1 MARIMDRINDPGDLR
16 KLKLTELPALAEEIR
31 KEMVST
37 VSKTGGHLSSSLGA
51 VELAIAIHYTFDTP
65 RDLLLWDVGHQTYAH
80 KMLTGRAKSFPTL
93 RQLGGLSGFPN
104 KDESP
109 AYDIFTCGHSSTSI
123 STALGL
129 ASARDLNKENNK
141 TIVVIG
147 DAALAGG
154 MAFEA
159 LNHTGHLKKDMI
171 VILNDNE
178 LSISKSVGALSRY
191 LTRIIA
197 NPAYNK
203 IRRDVERVL
212 KRIPRF
218 GFRAYRAARKL
229 EEGLKNLLI
238 PGMLFEEMG
247 FRYFGPVDGHN
258 IAQLV
263 HLFKNI
269 AGLNEPLLIHVM
281 TKKGKGYKFAEENPS
296 RFHSTAP
303 FRMETGEPAEKSM
316 RESFTE
322 AFDSKI
328 VELAKA
334 DPKIVGVTAAMID
347 GTGFNNFAKL
357 FPERFFDVGIA
368 EGHAI
373 GLSAGLARGGF
384 RPVTAIYSTFLQRAY
399 DQIIHDVCLQNLP
412 VVFCLD
418 RAGLVGGDGPTHH
431 GVFDIAYLRHIPG
444 LVFMAPRDP
453 AELKEMLSFALRR
466 SGPVA
471 IRYPRG
477 SIPQLSN
484 EASLIYSRHAMKQDD
499 IKLGK
504 AEIIKNG
511 KDLAIIAVGS
521 MVSTAIETSALLL
534 KKRVD
539 ASVINARFITPLDGS
554 LIEDTCRAVKKIVVM
569 EEGVLEGGFGS
580 AVLEFLERE
589 NIHGIRLKRI
599 GLPGRFI
606 EHGECQ
612 ALFQKYNLTPD
623 AICDVIMREMIHDPS
638 EQTWLKS
645 R

>member
-1 MARIMDRINDPGDLR
+1 MEKLIENIKDPGDLR
-16 KLKLTELPALAEEIR
+16 KLKLTELPLLAKEIREEI
-31 KEMVST
+31 VST

-65 RDLLLWDVGHQTYAH
+65 RDILLWDVGHQAYAH
-80 KMLTGRAKSFPTL
+80 KILTGRARSFPTL

-109 AYDIFTCGHSSTSI
+109 EYDIFTCGHSSTSI

-129 ASARDLNKENNK
+129 VLAKDLNKENNK

-159 LNHTGHLKKDMI
+159 LNHAGQLKKNMV

-191 LTRIIA
+191 LNRIIT

-247 FRYFGPVDGHN
+247 FRYFGPIDGHN

-263 HLFKNI
+263 SVFKNI
-269 AGLNEPLLIHVM
+269 GDLSEPLLIHVI

-296 RFHSTAP
+296 DFHSTGP
-303 FRMETGEPAEKSM
+303 FDIETGKPVTRSAK
-316 RESFTE
+316 ESFTE
-322 AFDSKI
+322 AFGTKI
-328 VELAKA
+328 VELANNN
-334 DPKIVGVTAAMID
+334 PKIVGITAAMID
-347 GTGFNNFAKL
+347 GTGFNTFAKL
-357 FPERFFDVGIA
+357 FPERFFDVGIS
-368 EGHAI
+368 EEHAI
-373 GLSAGLARGGF
+373 GLSAGLAKGGF
-384 RPVTAIYSTFLQRAY
+384 RPVVAIYSTFLQRSY

-412 VVFCLD
+412 VIFCLD
-418 RAGLVGGDGPTHH
+418 RAGLVGEDGPTHH
-431 GVFDIAYLRHIPG
+431 GIFDIAYLRHIPN
-444 LVFMAPRDP
+444 LVFMAPQDP
-453 AELKEMLSFALRR
+453 GELKEMLVYAL
-466 SGPVA
+466 SQKVPVA
-471 IRYPRG
+471 IRYPKG
-477 SIPQLSN
+477 SIPVLSN
-484 EASLIYSRHAMKQDD
+484 EASLIYARHAMKTGD
-499 IKLGK
+499 IKTGK
-504 AEIIKNG
+504 AQIIKDG
-511 KDLAIIAVGS
+511 KDLAIIAIGS
-521 MVSTAIETSALLL
+521 MVSTALEVGALLL

-539 ASVINARFITPLDGS
+539 AAVINARFITPLDGS
-554 LIEDTCRAVKKIVVM
+554 LIEDICRKTKKIVVM

-589 NIHGIRLKRI
+589 NIHSVKTRRI
-599 GLPGRFI
+599 GLPDRFI
-606 EHGECQ
+606 EHGKREE
-612 ALFQKYNLTPD
+612 LFAKYNLTPA
-623 AICDVIMREMIHDPS
+623 AICDVIMREVIS
-638 EQTWLKS
+638 
-645 R
+645 